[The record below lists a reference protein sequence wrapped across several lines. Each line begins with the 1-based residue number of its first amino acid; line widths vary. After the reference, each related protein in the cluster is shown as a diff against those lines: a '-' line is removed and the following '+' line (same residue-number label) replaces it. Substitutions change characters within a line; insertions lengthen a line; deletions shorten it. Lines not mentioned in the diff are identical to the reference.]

1 MSAWLYFLIGGL
13 AIVDRTLKLWTIS
26 LPDFGGF
33 FIGDFFGIKLFKN
46 YEAIFGWPK
55 VSPFFEIVVII
66 IGVVLVG
73 AAISA
78 WRKKENLLFLGLI
91 LILLGGL
98 SNFLDRLLYGFVID
112 MIHTGPSVWNLA
124 DTMIG
129 AGFVVA
135 AISILRKS
143 DRVVLFKP

>member
-13 AIVDRTLKLWTIS
+13 AIVDWTLKLWTIS

-33 FIGDFFGIKLFKN
+33 FVSDLFGIKLFEN
-46 YEAIFGWPK
+46 HDAIFGWPK

-91 LILLGGL
+91 LILLGGM
-98 SNFLDRLLYGFVID
+98 SNFSDRLLYGFVID
-112 MIHTGPSVWNLA
+112 MIHFGPSVWNLA
-124 DTMIG
+124 GTMIG
-129 AGFVVA
+129 AGF
-135 AISILRKS
+135 ILAVMQILNSNKLKIRN
-143 DRVVLFKP
+143 

>member
-1 MSAWLYFLIGGL
+1 MRLKLVWASIFLLSIS
-13 AIVDRTLKLWTIS
+13 DRTLKLWTIS

-33 FIGDFFGIKLFKN
+33 FVEDFFGIRLFEN
-46 YEAIFGWPK
+46 HDAIFGWPK

-112 MIHTGPSVWNLA
+112 MIHTGSSVWNLA
-124 DTMIG
+124 DGMI
-129 AGFVVA
+129 AVGF
-135 AISILRKS
+135 ILAVMQILNSNKLKIRN
-143 DRVVLFKP
+143 

>member
-1 MSAWLYFLIGGL
+1 MRLKLVWASIFLLSIS
-13 AIVDRTLKLWTIS
+13 DRTLKLWTIS

-33 FIGDFFGIKLFKN
+33 FVGDFFGIKSFKN
-46 YEAIFGWPK
+46 YEAVFGWPK
-55 VSPFFEIVVII
+55 ISPFFEIVVII

-112 MIHTGPSVWNLA
+112 MIHTGSSVWNLA
-124 DTMIG
+124 DGMI
-129 AGFVVA
+129 AVGF
-135 AISILRKS
+135 ILAVMQILNSNKLKIRN
-143 DRVVLFKP
+143 

>member
-13 AIVDRTLKLWTIS
+13 AIVDRASKVWILS
-26 LPDFGGF
+26 LPDAGGF
-33 FIGDFFGIKLFKN
+33 FVGDFFGIKLFKN
-46 YEAIFGWPK
+46 YEAVFGWPK

-78 WRKKENLLFLGLI
+78 WRKKENLLFFGLI

-112 MIHTGPSVWNLA
+112 MMHTGPSVWNLA
-124 DTMIG
+124 DGMIA
-129 AGFVVA
+129 AGF
-135 AISILRKS
+135 ILAVMQILNSNKLKIRN
-143 DRVVLFKP
+143 

>member
-1 MSAWLYFLIGGL
+1 M
-13 AIVDRTLKLWTIS
+13 
-26 LPDFGGF
+26 
-33 FIGDFFGIKLFKN
+33 
-46 YEAIFGWPK
+46 
-55 VSPFFEIVVII
+55 
-66 IGVVLVG
+66 VG

-124 DTMIG
+124 DWMIA
-129 AGFVVA
+129 AGF
-135 AISILRKS
+135 ILAVMQILNSNKLKIRN
-143 DRVVLFKP
+143 

>member
-1 MSAWLYFLIGGL
+1 MSVRLYFLIGGL
-13 AIVDRTLKLWTIS
+13 AIVDRALKIWTIS

-33 FIGDFFGIKLFKN
+33 FVGDFFGIKLFKN

-66 IGVVLVG
+66 IGVVLTG

-78 WRKKENLLFLGLI
+78 WRKKENILFLGLI
-91 LILLGGL
+91 LILLGWL

-112 MIHTGPSVWNLA
+112 MIHTGPSVWNMA
-124 DTMIG
+124 DGMIA
-129 AGFVVA
+129 AGF
-135 AISILRKS
+135 ILAVMQILNSNKLKIRN
-143 DRVVLFKP
+143 

>member
-13 AIVDRTLKLWTIS
+13 AIVDRASKIWILS
-26 LPDFGGF
+26 LPDAGGF
-33 FIGDFFGIKLFKN
+33 FVGDLFGIKLFEN
-46 YEAIFGWPK
+46 HDAIFGLPK
-55 VSPFFEIVVII
+55 IPPFFEIVVII

-78 WRKKENLLFLGLI
+78 WRKKENFLFFGLI

-112 MIHTGPSVWNLA
+112 MMHTGPSVWNLA
-124 DTMIG
+124 DGMIA
-129 AGFVVA
+129 AGF
-135 AISILRKS
+135 ILAVMQILNSNKLKIRN
-143 DRVVLFKP
+143 

>member
-13 AIVDRTLKLWTIS
+13 AIVDRTSKIWILS
-26 LPDFGGF
+26 LPDAGGF
-33 FIGDFFGIKLFKN
+33 FVGDLFGIKLFEN
-46 YEAIFGWPK
+46 HDAIFGLPK
-55 VSPFFEIVVII
+55 IPPFFEIVVII

-78 WRKKENLLFLGLI
+78 WRKKENLLFFGLI

-112 MIHTGPSVWNLA
+112 MMHTGPSVWNLA
-124 DTMIG
+124 DGMIA
-129 AGFVVA
+129 AGF
-135 AISILRKS
+135 ILAVMQILNSSK
-143 DRVVLFKP
+143 LKIGN

>member
-1 MSAWLYFLIGGL
+1 MSVWLYFLIGGL

-55 VSPFFEIVVII
+55 ISPFFEIIVII
-66 IGVVLVG
+66 IGVVLAG

-78 WRKKENLLFLGLI
+78 WHKKENILFLGLI

-124 DTMIG
+124 DGMIA
-129 AGFVVA
+129 AGFVLA
-135 AISILRKS
+135 AIK
-143 DRVVLFKP
+143 VLKQA